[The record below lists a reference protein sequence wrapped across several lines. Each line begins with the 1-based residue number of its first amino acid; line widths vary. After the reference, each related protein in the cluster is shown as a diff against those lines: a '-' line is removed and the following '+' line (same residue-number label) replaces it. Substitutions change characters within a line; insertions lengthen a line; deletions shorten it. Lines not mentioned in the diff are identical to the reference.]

1 MSEESDLNVLL
12 SLIPERLDRLENLA
26 DKLSR
31 QTFVSEYMN
40 IFSSLL
46 LETIKSFKETVTQ
59 DIDLA
64 RSPGAEALI
73 NTIILKLRHE
83 NSTISLLFDML
94 QNIST
99 AEHGV
104 KHETYYFLRDFFRY
118 FETEDV
124 IFPFLIMVRSNYL
137 AIPFSRTL
145 KDWFA
150 DYVEPSLLEKMARF
164 HLYVIVLPLEHTN
177 NPFAWTLLLH
187 EAAHSVNDRLNFTE
201 RILEP
206 HEAPLEYYIPAVQV
220 TALPIPVARRKWTN
234 ELIVD
239 LLALFYMGPVYVS
252 NLRSFLIRGRSD
264 FLEETHPP
272 PEQRITFLAREL
284 YNIGQEFNVQELILI
299 KKMAEKTFEA
309 WKETKEDSLI
319 TPADLLDKIRAEM
332 KEVATEYRIH
342 LRRLIP
348 YLQELKKREGIN
360 VQSLVD
366 NYLSNQIP
374 VAADPAIVFNVAFY
388 CRDQI
393 IRRIGSEKFNQVL
406 TECIKTHYIK
416 SRWRR

>member
-1 MSEESDLNVLL
+1 MSEESDLDVLL
-12 SLIPERLDRLENLA
+12 TLIPERLERLENLA

-40 IFSSLL
+40 VFSSLL
-46 LETIKSFKETVTQ
+46 LETIKSFKETVTH

-64 RSPGAEALI
+64 RSPGIEALI
-73 NTIILKLRHE
+73 DTVILKLRHE
-83 NSTISLLFDML
+83 NLTISLLFDML

-104 KHETYYFLRDFFRY
+104 IHEIYYFLRDFLRY
-118 FETEDV
+118 FEKEDV

-137 AIPFSRTL
+137 AIPFSQTL

-150 DYVEPSLLEKMARF
+150 DYIEPSLLEKMARF

-187 EAAHSVNDRLNFTE
+187 EAAHSVNDRLNLTE

-206 HEAPLEYYIPAVQV
+206 REAPLEYYIPSVQV
-220 TALPIPVARRKWTN
+220 AALPIPVARRKWTN
-234 ELIVD
+234 ELVVD
-239 LLALFYMGPVYVS
+239 LLALFYIGPVYIS

-264 FLEETHPP
+264 FLEETHSP
-272 PEQRITFLAREL
+272 PEQRIASLAREL
-284 YNIGQEFNVQELILI
+284 YNIGQEFNIQELIFI
-299 KKMAEKTFEA
+299 KKMADDTFEA

-319 TPADLLDKIRAEM
+319 TPADLLNKIRAETR
-332 KEVATEYRIH
+332 EVATEYGIH

-348 YLQELKKREGIN
+348 YLQELKNTEGLN

-366 NYLSNQIP
+366 NYISNQIP
-374 VAADPAIVFNVAFY
+374 VAADPAMILNVAFY

-393 IRRIGSEKFNQVL
+393 AQRTGSEKFNQVL
-406 TECIKTHYIK
+406 TECIKMHYIK
-416 SRWRR
+416 SRWRK